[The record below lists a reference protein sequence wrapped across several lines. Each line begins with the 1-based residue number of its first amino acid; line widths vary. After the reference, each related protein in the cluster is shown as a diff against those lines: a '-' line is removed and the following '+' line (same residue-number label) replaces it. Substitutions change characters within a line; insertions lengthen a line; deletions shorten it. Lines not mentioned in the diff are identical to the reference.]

1 MIRLVHWQ
9 CTACNDATTEFSLL
23 FQLKMFLLSKENR
36 MPEIYSRRID
46 NILLAV
52 HNITEDISGK
62 FKIMQKYVR
71 DTIVHRTLHS
81 RKETPLTFH
90 FQLIKRKNINLMN
103 E

>member
-1 MIRLVHWQ
+1 
-9 CTACNDATTEFSLL
+9 
-23 FQLKMFLLSKENR
+23 

-71 DTIVHRTLHS
+71 DTVVHRTLHS
-81 RKETPLTFH
+81 RKETPVLTTYIS
-90 FQLIKRKNINLMN
+90 LSVNKTKKY
-103 E
+103 